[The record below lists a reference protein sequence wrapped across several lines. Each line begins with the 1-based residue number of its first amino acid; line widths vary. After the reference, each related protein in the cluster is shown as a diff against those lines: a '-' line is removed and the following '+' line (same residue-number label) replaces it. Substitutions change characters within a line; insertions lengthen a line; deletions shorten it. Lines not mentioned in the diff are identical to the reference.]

1 MTAFVLG
8 TGLMLL
14 AHSMPAADQSSAA
27 GALTASPRNRSLA
40 MTDKQKVHAVGRTS
54 VKSYRPTPFDE
65 VAGAPTLSDI
75 RVTETF
81 SGDIEGEGVA
91 QVVQAA
97 HAGGAAT
104 FVGLERVR
112 GAIGARKGTFLL
124 EVHGTVAGKDMTAE
138 WSVVSG
144 SATGELKGLRG
155 QGGFRAKLG
164 EHGDVWLDYE
174 FQAH

>member
-1 MTAFVLG
+1 M
-8 TGLMLL
+8 
-14 AHSMPAADQSSAA
+14 SE
-27 GALTASPRNRSLA
+27 
-40 MTDKQKVHAVGRTS
+40 KQKVHAVGRTS
-54 VKSYRPTPFDE
+54 VNSYRPTPFDE
-65 VAGAPTLSDI
+65 VPGAPTLSDI

-97 HAGGAAT
+97 RAGSTAS

-112 GAIGARKGTFLL
+112 GAIGARSGTFLL

-144 SATGELKGLRG
+144 SGTGELKGLRG
-155 QGGFRAKLG
+155 QGGFKAKLG
-164 EHGDVWLDYE
+164 QHGDVWLDYDFE
-174 FQAH
+174 AP